1 MAVANGFGKVATSG
15 SVFMYDTGD
24 TRNSYKGEPTTNL
37 LPNGV
42 AEGHNSGGY
51 GNVVTVTDA
60 TIEKGPGW
68 KKVTISNRGSNF
80 RIIQWT
86 YITMS
91 ANITYCH
98 SAEFDWGNMR
108 DKGYF
113 IYFDGNGTGG
123 RTYYRPGNYSSAGSE
138 QINSTM
144 PDGKFAGTI
153 LHTATHT
160 HAFFIGNY
168 STSVSGLND
177 YFYYKEFQVEINS
190 HPTQYT
196 TGTRSS
202 TQGLLPIVSNSTID
216 LSNVSF
222 DSAAQKIFDGTDDR
236 ILLTNFTNKPTTAIT
251 CEAIIKPTRSSVG
264 TGTIRGG
271 AISATNTMY
280 LGIIDSVDGGN
291 TFAMHWANQ
300 TVSSRVYNWNG
311 QIPNN
316 AYSHLVGT
324 YDGSTARAYLNG
336 VEIWSTSQTGNI
348 PDADYY
354 IGTYGGSP
362 VDGVHNFIGYIPVA
376 KMYNRAL
383 SSAEVL
389 QNYNKYKTRFNLS

>member
-1 MAVANGFGKVATSG
+1 MAVANGFGKTTTSG
-15 SVFMYDTGD
+15 SVFMYDVGD
-24 TRNSYKGEPTTNL
+24 TVNSYRGEPTTNL
-37 LPNGV
+37 ALFGMDGSFNTDYPSNCTFSNDAGK
-42 AEGHNSGGY
+42 GY
-51 GNVVTVTDA
+51 KGRDA
-60 TIEKGPGW
+60 
-68 KKVTISNRGSNF
+68 KKVIASPG
-80 RIIQWT
+80 QW
-86 YITMS
+86 
-91 ANITYCH
+91 NI
-98 SAEFDWGNMR
+98 
-108 DKGYF
+108 
-113 IYFDGNGTGG
+113 
-123 RTYYRPGNYSSAGSE
+123 YRYPRSGNY
-138 QINSTM
+138 
-144 PDGKFAGTI
+144 
-153 LHTATHT
+153 TATSSTIFTYSFKIKWADGHT
-160 HAFFIGNY
+160 PYFSNGYIYVDANVTYPGITVIPIDDGWYLCYCTYSGTSSPPWLTGF
-168 STSVSGLND
+168 STSD
-177 YFYYKEFQVEINS
+177 YGTCWICDWQLEAKS
-190 HPTQYT
+190 HPTPYVGAA
-196 TGTRSS
+196 GTRSA
-202 TQGLLPIVSNSTID
+202 TQGLLPLVGNSTLD

-383 SSAEVL
+383 SSVEVL
-389 QNYNKYKTRFNLS
+389 QNYNKYKTRFNLA

>member
-86 YITMS
+86 YIAMS

-113 IYFDGNGTGG
+113 IYFDGSGTGG

-144 PDGKFAGTI
+144 SDCKFAGTI
-153 LHTATHT
+153 LHTAAHT

-168 STSVSGLND
+168 SYNVSGLND
-177 YFYYKEFQVEINS
+177 YFYYKELQVEAKS

-202 TQGLLPIVSNSTID
+202 TQGLLPLVGNSTIN

-222 DSAAQKIFDGTDDR
+222 DSNAQIVFDGTDDR
-236 ILLTNFTNKPTTAIT
+236 ITLTDPLLPQYNWTIEVVVKCNNFSNSPIFLSPDSAGLDHFLRFSSDGKVRFQLTTAADVENRAMFSNYIASAGET
-251 CEAIIKPTRSSVG
+251 LHVVFTRTSLDKSIYINGNLDIQSSDTTSSATWSG
-264 TGTIRGG
+264 TWTIGTRGNVTFPLNG
-271 AISATNTMY
+271 AIYVLKA
-280 LGIIDSVDGGN
+280 
-291 TFAMHWANQ
+291 
-300 TVSSRVYNWNG
+300 
-311 QIPNN
+311 
-316 AYSHLVGT
+316 
-324 YDGSTARAYLNG
+324 
-336 VEIWSTSQTGNI
+336 
-348 PDADYY
+348 
-354 IGTYGGSP
+354 
-362 VDGVHNFIGYIPVA
+362 
-376 KMYNRAL
+376 YNRIL
-383 SSAEVL
+383 SAAEVR
-389 QNYNKYKTRFNLS
+389 QNYNKYKTRFNLP